1 MSVMSGEAE
10 QLYAVLRYVRPLHL
24 VAARAVTHALAGEHV
39 TMGVRAVLEVLSGQ
53 GAQPVPAIGR
63 ALSMPRQV
71 VQRLCDQALE
81 LGLVDTAPNP
91 AHRRSRLITLTDAG
105 RAAFE
110 RLHAV
115 ELRNLGEIAADLTP
129 DDVAATLRVLDALT
143 TGLVRFAPAG
153 AGTTTEEFA

>member
-1 MSVMSGEAE
+1 
-10 QLYAVLRYVRPLHL
+10 
-24 VAARAVTHALAGEHV
+24 
-39 TMGVRAVLEVLSGQ
+39 MGLPGGLEVLSRQ
-53 GAQPVPAIGR
+53 GPQRVPATGR
-63 ALSMPRQV
+63 APALRRPV
-71 VQRLCDQALE
+71 GHRLCDQALE

-105 RAAFE
+105 CAAFE

-129 DDVAATLRVLDALT
+129 DDVAAALRVLDALT
-143 TGLVRFAPAG
+143 TGLARFPPAG

>member
-1 MSVMSGEAE
+1 MCHIDIISVMSGEAE

-53 GAQPVPAIGR
+53 GPQPVPAIGR

-110 RLHAV
+110 RMH
-115 ELRNLGEIAADLTP
+115 AADLTP
-129 DDVAATLRVLDALT
+129 DDVAAALRVLDALT
-143 TGLVRFAPAG
+143 TGLARFAPAG
-153 AGTTTEEFA
+153 ASTVREEFA